1 MMRQS
6 LTEQQNPQSSGFR
19 SLAHAQASRGGAR
32 RHALRS
38 IGCAARAYKASQ
50 DLARHAINGVRS
62 GDDAIGRR
70 RTRVTFRTG
79 RPWRASGAS
88 GSLRSRRATFAAGS
102 RRALCPGLALRAL
115 RSDGARWARR
125 TGSAALAD
133 GALWTDGSLR
143 TLCTLRAGRT
153 DRPGRAS
160 FARRSGRT
168 LRPRCRTAT
177 RHHNDG
183 DGSRKRQ
190 QLSHRHF
197 PRGEQDCTCTSPGVK
212 RRKDGGAFG
221 SKAAA
226 NVLLELA
233 ARDGDAKLPL
243 INTRA
248 SGFRWWLSGR
258 SFQRSALQSSSTR

>member
-1 MMRQS
+1 MTRQS
-6 LTEQQNPQSSGFR
+6 LIEQQNPQSSGFR

-32 RHALRS
+32 RHAFRS
-38 IGCAARAYKASQ
+38 VGCAARAYKASQ
-50 DLARHAINGVRS
+50 DLARRAINGVRS
-62 GDDAIGRR
+62 RDDAKGRR
-70 RTRVTFRTG
+70 RTRVTFRAG
-79 RPWRASGAS
+79 RPGRASGAS

-143 TLCTLRAGRT
+143 TLCTLRASRT

-177 RHHNDG
+177 RHHDDG
-183 DGSRKRQ
+183 DGSRNCQ

-197 PRGEQDCTCTSPGVK
+197 PRDEEDCTCTSTGVK
-212 RRKDGGAFG
+212 QRKDWRCIWEQ
-221 SKAAA
+221 S
-226 NVLLELA
+226 
-233 ARDGDAKLPL
+233 PL
-243 INTRA
+243 RPMCCLNSPAGMVT
-248 SGFRWWLSGR
+248 
-258 SFQRSALQSSSTR
+258 

>member
-1 MMRQS
+1 MRQR
-6 LTEQQNPQSSGFR
+6 LIERQNPPSSGLR
-19 SLAHAQASRGGAR
+19 LLAHAQASRGGPR

-50 DLARHAINGVRS
+50 DFARHAINSVRS

-79 RPWRASGAS
+79 RPWRASWAS

-102 RRALCPGLALRAL
+102 RRPLCPGLALRAL

-125 TGSAALAD
+125 TGSAALAN

-143 TLCTLRAGRT
+143 TLCTLRASRT

-190 QLSHRHF
+190 QLSHRH
-197 PRGEQDCTCTSPGVK
+197 SPAVNKTAPAHRPGSSGA
-212 RRKDGGAFG
+212 RTGAFG

-233 ARDGDAKLPL
+233 ARDGAAKLPL